1 MAYKTT
7 NPYTGEVLKTF
18 ETLSD
23 QELEAK
29 LQKAQTAFE
38 SWSKTSFDERARVL
52 RKAAELMLER
62 REEYGAINTL
72 ETGKPIQIAVWEN
85 NLCAYI
91 MNYYADKA
99 EELLAPHFVE
109 TTDEMAG
116 HAVGIY
122 QPLGIIYEIEP
133 WNVPFFQMTRP
144 TAAQLMAGNVVVLK
158 HASNCPQ
165 TALAMEQLLKDAGLP
180 DGCFQNLFV
189 DYEQSDRLI
198 EDPRICGV
206 TITGSTEVGRGVAGR
221 SGHALKK
228 HVMELGGSDAMIVLP
243 DADMEKVI
251 SGAMLG
257 RLTISGQVC
266 ASDKRMFI
274 HDSIYDDFIQG
285 VTQAASQLVAGDPMS
300 FETTFGPLSS
310 IKAAEKVKSQIAK
323 AVENGATA
331 IEIGPEVP
339 ENSAFVRAT
348 ILTNVA
354 EDNPIFQE
362 EIFGPVMMV
371 FNWKDENEVL
381 RLANGTSF
389 GLGGS
394 VYSNNPIDAARIA
407 AGIEAGAISI
417 NQPTMAS
424 PAIPFGGIKESGY
437 GRELGVE
444 GIREFTNQKYI
455 NSADIDM
462 KEIFAQF
469 NK

>member
-1 MAYKTT
+1 MAYKST
-7 NPYTGEVLKTF
+7 NPYTGEVVAEF
-18 ETLSD
+18 PTLTNE
-23 QELEAK
+23 QLEAK
-29 LQKAQTAFE
+29 LVKAQNAFK
-38 SWSKTSFDERARVL
+38 SWSKTSFAE
-52 RKAAELMLER
+52 RKALMKKAAALMLER
-62 REEYGAINTL
+62 REQYGAINTI
-72 ETGKPIQIAVWEN
+72 ETGKPIMIAVWEN
-85 NLCAYI
+85 NLCADI
-91 MNYYADKA
+91 MNYYADNA
-99 EELLAPHFVE
+99 EELLKPHFLE
-109 TTDEMAG
+109 TADQMSG

-165 TALAMEQLLKDAGLP
+165 CALAMEQLLLDAGFP
-180 DGCFQNLFV
+180 EGCFQNLFV
-189 DYEQSDRLI
+189 NYEQSDRLI

-251 SGAMLG
+251 KGALMG

-266 ASDKRMFI
+266 ASDKRMFL
-274 HDSIYDDFIQG
+274 HESLYDAFIGG
-285 VTQAASQLVAGDPMS
+285 VQMATQQLVAGDPLKM
-300 FETTFGPLSS
+300 ETTFGPLCSV
-310 IKAAEKVKSQIAK
+310 KAAQKVKAQIAK
-323 AVENGATA
+323 AVEYGATA
-331 IEIGPEVP
+331 IEVGPEVP
-339 ENSAFVRAT
+339 EDSAFVRAT
-348 ILTNVA
+348 ILTGVT
-354 EDNPIFQE
+354 EENPIFQE

-371 FNWKDENEVL
+371 FKWNDEAEAL

-394 VYSNNPIDAARIA
+394 VYSENPANAARVA

-424 PAIPFGGIKESGY
+424 PSIPFGGIKESGY
-437 GRELGVE
+437 GRELGAE

-455 NSADIDM
+455 NSAAMDM
-462 KEIFAQF
+462 KAVFAQF
-469 NK
+469 E

>member
-1 MAYKTT
+1 MAYKST
-7 NPYTGEVLKTF
+7 NPYTGEVLAEF
-18 ETLSD
+18 NTLTD
-23 QELEAK
+23 EELEAK
-29 LQKAQTAFE
+29 LQKAEKAFQ
-38 SWSKTSFDERARVL
+38 SWKNTSFEERSAIMK
-52 RKAAELMLER
+52 KAAELMLER
-62 REEYGAINTL
+62 RERYGAINTL

-85 NLCAYI
+85 NLCSDI
-91 MNYYADKA
+91 MNYYAENAK
-99 EELLAPHFVE
+99 ELLKPHFLE
-109 TTDEMAG
+109 TSDQMSG

-165 TALAMEQLLKDAGLP
+165 CALAMEELLKDAGLP

-189 DYEQSDRLI
+189 NYEQSDKLI

-206 TITGSTEVGRGVAGR
+206 TITGSTDVGRGVAGR

-243 DADMEKVI
+243 DADLSKVI
-251 SGAMLG
+251 QGALMG

-274 HDSIYDDFIQG
+274 HEALYDSFIGG
-285 VTQAASQLVAGDPMS
+285 VKMATQQLIAGDPIKP
-300 FETTFGPLSS
+300 ETTFGPLCSK
-310 IKAAEKVKSQIAK
+310 KAADKVKAQIAK
-323 AVENGATA
+323 AVANGATA
-331 IEIGPEVP
+331 IEVGPEVP
-339 ENSAFVRAT
+339 EDSAFVRAT
-348 ILTNVA
+348 ILTDVT
-354 EDNPIFQE
+354 EDNPIFYE

-371 FNWKDENEVL
+371 FKWSDEAEAL

-394 VYSNNPIDAARIA
+394 VYSESPENAARVA

-424 PAIPFGGIKESGY
+424 PSIPFGGIKESGY
-437 GRELGVE
+437 GRELGSE

-455 NSADIDM
+455 NSAAMDM
-462 KEIFAQF
+462 KAVFEQF
-469 NK
+469 

>member
-1 MAYKTT
+1 MAYKST
-7 NPYTGEVLKTF
+7 NPYTGEVLAEF
-18 ETLSD
+18 NTLTD
-23 QELEAK
+23 EELEAK
-29 LQKAQTAFE
+29 LQKAEKAFQ
-38 SWSKTSFDERARVL
+38 SWKNTSFEERSAIMK
-52 RKAAELMLER
+52 KAAELMLER
-62 REEYGAINTL
+62 RERYGAINTL

-85 NLCAYI
+85 NLCSDI
-91 MNYYADKA
+91 MNYYAENAK
-99 EELLAPHFVE
+99 ELLKPHFLE
-109 TTDEMAG
+109 TSDQMSG

-165 TALAMEQLLKDAGLP
+165 CALAMEELLKDAGLP

-189 DYEQSDRLI
+189 NYEQSDKLI

-206 TITGSTEVGRGVAGR
+206 TITGSTDVGRGVAGR

-243 DADMEKVI
+243 DADLSKVI
-251 SGAMLG
+251 QGALMG

-274 HDSIYDDFIQG
+274 HEALYDSFIGG
-285 VTQAASQLVAGDPMS
+285 VQMATQHLIAGDPIKP
-300 FETTFGPLSS
+300 ETTFGPLCSK
-310 IKAAEKVKSQIAK
+310 KAADKVKAQIAK

-331 IEIGPEVP
+331 IEVGPEVP
-339 ENSAFVRAT
+339 EDSAFVRAT
-348 ILTNVA
+348 ILTDVT
-354 EDNPIFQE
+354 EDNPIFYE

-371 FNWKDENEVL
+371 FKWNDEAEVL

-394 VYSNNPIDAARIA
+394 VYSESPENAARVA

-424 PAIPFGGIKESGY
+424 PSIPFGGIKESGY
-437 GRELGVE
+437 GRELGSE

-455 NSADIDM
+455 NSAAMDM
-462 KEIFAQF
+462 KAVFEQF
-469 NK
+469 